1 MLGGR
6 IDKEKRTTYM
16 PLHKAQELA
25 AALMADEMDGWQY
38 VAIEVNPERGYGIV
52 RVIDDS
58 GETVGEL

>member
-1 MLGGR
+1 
-6 IDKEKRTTYM
+6 M

-52 RVIDDS
+52 RVIDES
-58 GETVGEL
+58 GETVGDL